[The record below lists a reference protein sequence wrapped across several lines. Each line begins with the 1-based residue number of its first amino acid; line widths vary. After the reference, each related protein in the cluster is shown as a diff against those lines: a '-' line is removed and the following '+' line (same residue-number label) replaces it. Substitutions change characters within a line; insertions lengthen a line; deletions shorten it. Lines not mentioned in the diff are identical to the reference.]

1 VSTEPAVGRRAG
13 LSWPGVVGLG
23 VFLAALWAQGNTMVG
38 VFYDDGIY
46 VTGAKALAEGLGY
59 RNIHLPGVPPP
70 IVHYPPLY
78 PLWLSMLWRLWPHFP
93 ANVALFALGDAA
105 FLGLAAWI
113 TARHL
118 YRRLPLP
125 GSLVL
130 AVLALG
136 FVNFPLLTLVSLRMS
151 EPLFL
156 LLLTAAVAVAD
167 RQGPGVRDGVLAGV
181 LAGLATE
188 VKTVGLCVLAGVV
201 LALWLRRR
209 RPAALA
215 AAAAGALV
223 VAPWVVWVLL
233 HAGQV
238 DPRFANYTT
247 YLSELHQAGLA
258 AVLGGLKGR
267 ALSPISDIMV
277 PRVDVWLRRPLG
289 WLLFVTLAWGV
300 GRSARHAPALVA
312 TLLCYF
318 LVISLWP
325 FPPNRFIWIIIPWI
339 LLLIAVGCRAAWH
352 RRWWGR
358 ALVATIALTAATGY
372 VRFEGIS
379 LWRHT
384 FLTTNRQISRSFQ
397 LLVPAIAT
405 ELPPDAVIATEDEAL
420 VYLYTGRH
428 TVPSNLF
435 HWQGLGT
442 EPFSTAE
449 QVRIWCQMGVTH
461 LAVTAPGDQAT
472 RIVAAFSQRPDSIFT
487 PLFHVTKA
495 GTLYR
500 FRCPD

>member
-1 VSTEPAVGRRAG
+1 VSTEQAGRLRSS

-23 VFLAALWAQGNTMVG
+23 VFVTALWAQGNTMVG

-46 VTGAKALAEGLGY
+46 VTAAKALAEGLGY
-59 RNIHLPGVPPP
+59 RNIHLPGVPLP

-78 PLWLSMLWRLWPHFP
+78 PLWLSLLWRLWPQFP

-118 YRRLPLP
+118 HRRLPLP
-125 GSLVL
+125 GPVVL
-130 AVLALG
+130 AVLAAG

-151 EPLFL
+151 EALFL
-156 LLLTAAVAVAD
+156 MLLAAAVTVAD
-167 RQGPGVRDGVLAGV
+167 RREAGVREGILAGA

-188 VKTVGLCVLAGVV
+188 TKSVGVAVLAGVV
-201 LALWLRRR
+201 LSLWLRRR
-209 RPAALA
+209 RPASLA
-215 AAAAGALV
+215 AAVAGAVV
-223 VAPWVVWVLL
+223 VAPWIIWVLL
-233 HAGQV
+233 HAGQI
-238 DPRFANYTT
+238 DHRLANYTT
-247 YLSELHQAGLA
+247 YLSELHDAGLA
-258 AVLGGLKGR
+258 SVLGGLKGR
-267 ALSPISDIMV
+267 ALSPIFDIAV
-277 PRVDVWLRRPLG
+277 PHVRLWLRRPLG
-289 WLLFVTLAWGV
+289 WLLIAALAWGV
-300 GRSARHAPALVA
+300 ARSARRAPALIA

-318 LVISLWP
+318 VIISLWP
-325 FPPNRFIWIIIPWI
+325 FPPNRFIWVILPWI
-339 LLLIAVGCRAAWH
+339 LLFIAVGCWAAW
-352 RRWWGR
+352 RQPRWGR
-358 ALVATIALTAATGY
+358 ALVAVIALTVAIGY
-372 VRFEGIS
+372 VRLEGVA

-405 ELPPDAVIATEDEAL
+405 ELPPDAVIASEDEAL
-420 VYLYTGRH
+420 VYLYSGRH

-449 QVRIWCQMGVTH
+449 HVRIWCQMGVTY
-461 LAVTAPGDQAT
+461 LAVTAPGDHAT
-472 RIVAAFSQRPDSIFT
+472 GIVAAFSQRPDSVFT